1 MEVSAGPGAPGLNR
15 GTVTNGEHDWSR
27 AAVAR
32 RAPTISFHCPDVG
45 FGDGGGGGTL
55 RCAPKALAP
64 LEVDPW
70 RT

>member
-15 GTVTNGEHDWSR
+15 ETVTNGEHARSR

-45 FGDGGGGGTL
+45 FGDGGGGGTV
-55 RCAPKALAP
+55 RCTPGAPAP
-64 LEVDPW
+64 LEEAPW